1 MTPHDRARPL
11 DAIANQLQVVAGLAT
26 ELRRSIGADA
36 QKLVGLEGARST
48 AWSACPR
55 ACNPPL
61 RRMCNGDH
69 LPPAGAVLYDL

>member
-36 QKLVGLEGARST
+36 QTLVELEGAVDRVV
-48 AWSACPR
+48 R
-55 ACNPPL
+55 
-61 RRMCNGDH
+61 
-69 LPPAGAVLYDL
+69 LPTGVQPTHAEDV